1 MNWSPDIRSSAG
13 TNITLQIAFLILL
26 AWIGI
31 ADDPAGGPAGAFASM
46 AFILLVFVGVTKPEK
61 PVHEL
66 FEAIAAPLINAGS
79 ALALMAVFGL
89 GSLLWNPILMFVGIF
104 IYFAARAEEHQA
116 AVSGYA
122 YRLTVRDAME
132 HSPGVLDEGQPVSE
146 AIDALLASP
155 QRDFPVADS
164 AHHIVGLL
172 DRDAMIL
179 GLRDKGASAPVGEVM
194 RACLP
199 LLAAITPARGLRP
212 DARGRRHGGGGGG
225 RGEPRDRRAHS
236 GERRRHDDGGE
247 RQAGVAFRAT
257 IECSP

>member
-1 MNWSPDIRSSAG
+1 MNWSPNIRSSAG
-13 TNITLQIAFLILL
+13 TNITLQIAFLVLL

-132 HSPGVLDEGQPVSE
+132 HSPGVLDEGQPLSE
-146 AIDALLASP
+146 AAEG
-155 QRDFPVADS
+155 V
-164 AHHIVGLL
+164 
-172 DRDAMIL
+172 
-179 GLRDKGASAPVGEVM
+179 
-194 RACLP
+194 
-199 LLAAITPARGLRP
+199 T
-212 DARGRRHGGGGGG
+212 GGG
-225 RGEPRDRRAHS
+225 RHRPHHRRAHGGKRS
-236 GERRRHDDGGE
+236 RNDAGGE
-247 RQAGVAFRAT
+247 PEAGEAFAKAK
-257 IECSP
+257 SWG